1 MPRIAHLC
9 HVHILTLRDYVALEN
24 MLNPP
29 NISIGTNGSTCG
41 DKDVTR
47 YTIDLNALTI
57 SAQTFPNTLDDSVA
71 RYINKF
77 DFPTI
82 NEAYR
87 GKEVGQR
94 FFIVRANNHHLI
106 VLLLVLYHLWLECI

>member
-1 MPRIAHLC
+1 M
-9 HVHILTLRDYVALEN
+9 EN

-29 NISIGTNGSTCG
+29 DISIGTNGSTCG

-87 GKEVGQR
+87 GKEVGLK
-94 FFIVRANNHHLI
+94 FLIVRVNNHYSI
-106 VLLLVLYHLWLECI
+106 YLLLVLYHLWLERI

>member
-1 MPRIAHLC
+1 M
-9 HVHILTLRDYVALEN
+9 EN

-29 NISIGTNGSTCG
+29 EISIGTNGSTCG

-87 GKEVGQR
+87 GKEVGLKILTLR
-94 FFIVRANNHHLI
+94 VKNYYSIF
-106 VLLLVLYHLWLECI
+106 LLLVLYHLWLERI

>member
-1 MPRIAHLC
+1 M
-9 HVHILTLRDYVALEN
+9 EN

-29 NISIGTNGSTCG
+29 DISIGTNGSTCG

-87 GKEVGQR
+87 GKEVR
-94 FFIVRANNHHLI
+94 LKLFFVIAKFYHLI
-106 VLLLVLYHLWLECI
+106 VLCSVLYHLWLERI

>member
-1 MPRIAHLC
+1 M
-9 HVHILTLRDYVALEN
+9 EN

-29 NISIGTNGSTCG
+29 EISIGTNGSTCG

-87 GKEVGQR
+87 GKEVGLK
-94 FFIVRANNHHLI
+94 FLIVRLNNHYSI
-106 VLLLVLYHLWLECI
+106 YLLLVLYHLWLERI

>member
-1 MPRIAHLC
+1 M
-9 HVHILTLRDYVALEN
+9 EN

-29 NISIGTNGSTCG
+29 DISIGNNGSTCG

-47 YTIDLNALTI
+47 YTIDLKALTI

-87 GKEVGQR
+87 GKEVSFVIIIDHEGK
-94 FFIVRANNHHLI
+94 NTLS
-106 VLLLVLYHLWLECI
+106 LLYF

>member
-1 MPRIAHLC
+1 M
-9 HVHILTLRDYVALEN
+9 EN

-29 NISIGTNGSTCG
+29 EISIGTNGSTCG

-87 GKEVGQR
+87 GKEVGLK
-94 FFIVRANNHHLI
+94 FLIVRVNNHYSI
-106 VLLLVLYHLWLECI
+106 YLLLVLYHLWLERI

>member
-1 MPRIAHLC
+1 
-9 HVHILTLRDYVALEN
+9 

-29 NISIGTNGSTCG
+29 DISIGTNGSTCG

-87 GKEVGQR
+87 GKEVGLK
-94 FFIVRANNHHLI
+94 FLI
-106 VLLLVLYHLWLECI
+106 SRVKNYYSIFLLLVLYHLWLERI

>member
-1 MPRIAHLC
+1 M
-9 HVHILTLRDYVALEN
+9 EN

-29 NISIGTNGSTCG
+29 DISIGTNGSTCG

-87 GKEVGQR
+87 GKEVGLK
-94 FFIVRANNHHLI
+94 FLIVRVNNHYSNY
-106 VLLLVLYHLWLECI
+106 LLLVLYHLWLERI

>member
-1 MPRIAHLC
+1 M
-9 HVHILTLRDYVALEN
+9 EN

-29 NISIGTNGSTCG
+29 DISIGTNGSTCG

-87 GKEVGQR
+87 GKEVGLR
-94 FFIVRANNHHLI
+94 FLIVRVYNHYSI
-106 VLLLVLYHLWLECI
+106 YLLLVLYHLWLERI

>member
-1 MPRIAHLC
+1 M
-9 HVHILTLRDYVALEN
+9 EN

-29 NISIGTNGSTCG
+29 EISIGTNGSTCG

-94 FFIVRANNHHLI
+94 SLFVRIKNYYSI
-106 VLLLVLYHLWLECI
+106 FLLLVLYHLWLERI

>member
-1 MPRIAHLC
+1 M
-9 HVHILTLRDYVALEN
+9 EN

-29 NISIGTNGSTCG
+29 EISIGTNGSTCG

-87 GKEVGQR
+87 GKEVGLK
-94 FFIVRANNHHLI
+94 FLIVRVNNHYSTY
-106 VLLLVLYHLWLECI
+106 LLLVLYHLWLERI